1 MKYRR
6 TSRSGTNQITFVKG
20 RKMPKSSE
28 SFASNA
34 DDFRWQDYEELVKD
48 IYQAL
53 GQTNG
58 VTVEC
63 WGSSCKV
70 EGPPGVFH
78 QIDVLTRHSD
88 GLHQY
93 RTAIS
98 CKYWNKKV
106 DISKVRELVSI
117 VQDAG
122 LNKGVIVSKM
132 GFTAGA
138 KTYAEAKNIGL
149 VELRKPVDKDW
160 DGYIRKIHITTMFD
174 QTQIYDVQFR
184 LTAPKPV
191 VGEQVFQGGSLN
203 WTLHLNQ
210 IIIGIPGHEA
220 ETLQKLTDEEW
231 SKHPDQEEYDI
242 QFPEGSI
249 LTVPAFPDYPA
260 HGYSITG
267 VSFKV
272 KFNPPLV
279 TEVVI
284 NAEDHIY
291 MFMESL
297 FDGRRFTITKD
308 GEIIENTPWEDDP
321 EARSTEFL

>member
-1 MKYRR
+1 MSLAN
-6 TSRSGTNQITFVKG
+6 T
-20 RKMPKSSE
+20 P
-28 SFASNA
+28 
-34 DDFRWQDYEELVKD
+34 DDVSWQDYEELVKD

-53 GQTNG
+53 GQASG
-58 VTVEC
+58 VTIEC
-63 WGSSCKV
+63 WGKSCKV
-70 EGPPGVFH
+70 EGPPGSFH

-88 GLHQY
+88 GLHHY
-93 RTAIS
+93 KTAIS

-106 DISKVRELVSI
+106 GKREVRELAQI

-122 LNKGVIVSKM
+122 LSKGVIVSKM
-132 GFTAGA
+132 GFTDPT

-160 DGYIRKIHITTMFD
+160 DGYIGKIPIKMMFD
-174 QTQIYDVQFR
+174 QTQIYDVRFR
-184 LTAPKPV
+184 LTAPKPGP
-191 VGEQVFQGGSLN
+191 GEQSFQGG
-203 WTLHLNQ
+203 TLYRTLLLKH
-210 IIIGIPGHEA
+210 IFIGIPGHKV
-220 ETLQKLTDEEW
+220 ETLQKLTDDEW

-242 QFPEGSI
+242 RFPEGSI
-249 LTVPAFPDYPA
+249 VTIPAHPDYPV

-279 TEVVI
+279 TKFVI
-284 NAEDHIY
+284 NTKDHIY

-308 GEIIENTPWEDDP
+308 GEIIENTLWEDDP
-321 EARSTEFL
+321 EARAMEFL